1 MRIFVTGGSGMLG
14 HRFMRLASAHHQVFG
29 SYHSHPVTITGCS
42 LYGLD
47 ITNEA
52 EVRSCFGLVQ
62 PEVVVHTAALTDVD
76 ECQKF
81 PDKARRINGEGTAIV
96 ARVAQGLGA
105 LLVYISTDYVFN
117 GSTGGYRESAAPD
130 PVNEYGRSKLFGEQ
144 SARENCSRVAIIRTT
159 MFGLKLPPRI
169 GMMESMVAALRDGKP
184 MTRFVDQYFT
194 PLYTGQLSEV
204 ILHIAQRALTGLFHV
219 GSADKVSRLEF
230 CKQVAEV
237 FGLSDSQIL
246 PGPFRQI
253 DGLAPRPQDTSL
265 ICERIKTQMVMGLP
279 TVREGLA
286 GLKQDWL
293 GVRREGMALH

>member
-1 MRIFVTGGSGMLG
+1 
-14 HRFMRLASAHHQVFG
+14 
-29 SYHSHPVTITGCS
+29 
-42 LYGLD
+42 
-47 ITNEA
+47 
-52 EVRSCFGLVQ
+52 
-62 PEVVVHTAALTDVD
+62 
-76 ECQKF
+76 
-81 PDKARRINGEGTAIV
+81 
-96 ARVAQGLGA
+96 
-105 LLVYISTDYVFN
+105 
-117 GSTGGYRESAAPD
+117 GGYRESAAPD